1 MSVLKFVKLSE
12 DAKAPYKSRESDAGY
27 DLYCVEDVIVRAGE
41 RASVKT
47 GVAVA
52 IPEGYVGLIWPRSG
66 LAVKNGIDVLA
77 GVIDSGYTGEIVVCL
92 LNTDTFYDNPFKFK
106 KGDKIAQIIFQP
118 YLTFDLQE
126 VQSLENTDRGTKGF
140 GSSDERI

>member
-1 MSVLKFVKLSE
+1 MSVLKFLQLSK
-12 DAKAPYKSRESDAGY
+12 DAKAPYKSRISDAGY
-27 DLYCVEDVIVRAGE
+27 DLCCVGDVIVPAGE
-41 RASVKT
+41 RVGIKT

-66 LAVKNGIDVLA
+66 LAVKGGIDVLA
-77 GVIDSGYTGEIVVCL
+77 GVIDSGYTGEIVVCV
-92 LNTDTFYDNPFKFK
+92 LNTDKFYDHYFK

-118 YLTFDLQE
+118 YLTFDLQQ
-126 VQSLENTDRGTKGF
+126 VQSLESTDRGTKGF

>member
-27 DLYCVEDVIVRAGE
+27 DLCCVEDVIVRAGE

>member
-27 DLYCVEDVIVRAGE
+27 DLCCVEDVIVRAGE
-41 RASVKT
+41 RVSVKT

-77 GVIDSGYTGEIVVCL
+77 GVIDSGYTGEIVVCI
-92 LNTDTFYDNPFKFK
+92 LNTDTFYDHHFK

-118 YLTFDLQE
+118 YLTFDLQQ

>member
-1 MSVLKFVKLSE
+1 MSVLKFVQLSK

-27 DLYCVEDVIVRAGE
+27 DLCCIEDVMVRAGE
-41 RASVKT
+41 RVGIKT

-77 GVIDSGYTGEIVVCL
+77 GVIDSGYTGEIVVCI
-92 LNTDTFYDNPFKFK
+92 LNTDTFYDHHFK

-118 YLTFDLQE
+118 YLTFDLQQ
-126 VQSLENTDRGTKGF
+126 VQSLESTDRGTKGF

>member
-12 DAKAPYKSRESDAGY
+12 DAKAPYKPRASDAGY
-27 DLYCVEDVIVRAGE
+27 DLCCVEDVAVRAGE

-47 GVAVA
+47 GIAVA
-52 IPEGYVGLIWPRSG
+52 IPKSYVGLIWPRSG
-66 LAVKNGIDVLA
+66 LAVKDGIDVLA

-92 LNTDTFYDNPFKFK
+92 FNTDKRLDRHFK

-126 VQSLENTDRGTKGF
+126 VQSLDSTDRGTKGF
-140 GSSDERI
+140 GSSDERV